1 MAVMD
6 RLKGAFLALARGAD
20 PTIDYKAL
28 YRGKVLKQHDN
39 LRRVDLQPSD
49 PRLPP
54 MSNIPLRV
62 GVPGLDVTVPPGH
75 LLLIGWENGQ
85 PDHPF
90 ACLWEA
96 GTEGDGTT
104 PLKLTLNATVIELGG
119 SGLQPPLD
127 GVVRAQTPCQFTG
140 APHFASGSTSLAV
153 MAKAGP

>member
-6 RLKGAFLALARGAD
+6 RLLGAFVALARGAQ
-20 PTIDYKAL
+20 PTIDYQAL
-28 YRGKVLKQHDN
+28 YRAKVLKQHDN
-39 LRRVDLQPSD
+39 LRRVDLAPSD

-62 GVPGLDVTVPPGH
+62 GVPGLDVTISPGH

-96 GTEGDGTT
+96 GTEGDGTL

-119 SGLQPPLD
+119 AGLKAALD
-127 GVVRAQTPCQFTG
+127 GVVRAETTCMFTG
-140 APHFASGSTSLAV
+140 APHFAAGKTSLAV
-153 MAKAGP
+153 MAKVGP